1 MFLTVYNFIYN
12 WLFGDGLP
20 SFLAVNVSEWI
31 SFGVSCGVILL
42 GIIAISLPLILIIK
56 RCFDW

>member
-12 WLFGDGLP
+12 WLFGEGLP
-20 SFLAVNVSEWI
+20 SFLTLNVSEWI
-31 SFGVSCGVILL
+31 SFGVSCAVILL
-42 GIIAISLPLILIIK
+42 GILAISLPLILIIK